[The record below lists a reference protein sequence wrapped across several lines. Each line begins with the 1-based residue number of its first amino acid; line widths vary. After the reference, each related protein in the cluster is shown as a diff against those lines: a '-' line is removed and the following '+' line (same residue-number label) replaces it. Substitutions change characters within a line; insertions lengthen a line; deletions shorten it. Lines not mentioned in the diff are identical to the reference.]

1 MSEVGRTLTRVE
13 HSDERVGWTELCR
26 SFGENE
32 DWKVDR
38 DCVYLNGDRILN
50 GGEIGCPSDGG
61 RRYLVKTVR
70 IALALR
76 DEFDLK
82 FPKEKR

>member
-1 MSEVGRTLTRVE
+1 MT
-13 HSDERVGWTELCR
+13 DERVGCTELHR

-32 DWKVDR
+32 NWRVTR

-50 GGEIGCPSDGG
+50 GVEVGCPSDGG
-61 RRYLVKTVR
+61 RRYLVETVR
-70 IALALR
+70 VALALR

-82 FPKEKR
+82 FPQEKR

>member
-1 MSEVGRTLTRVE
+1 MT
-13 HSDERVGWTELCR
+13 DERVGWTELHR

-32 DWKVDR
+32 NWKVNR
-38 DCVYLNGDRILN
+38 DCVYLNDERILN
-50 GGEIGCPSDGG
+50 GVEIGCPSDGG
-61 RRYLVKTVR
+61 RRYLVSTVR

-82 FPKEKR
+82 FSGDKR